1 MNIDNAIK
9 QKAFKN
15 EHQKAMVNMIFTSNW
30 IHEKQKAI
38 FEPHDITSQQFN
50 ILRILRGSKYPLSTM
65 DIRDRMLDKMSDT
78 SRMVV
83 RLGKKKLVKKS
94 LNSKDQRLVDVIISE
109 RGRELLSR
117 LDKQDDELIGI
128 ISNLS
133 EEEAKVLNTL
143 LDKIRHKK

>member
-30 IHEKQKAI
+30 IHEKQKVF

-65 DIRDRMLDKMSDT
+65 DIRDRMLDKNSDT

-83 RLGKKKLVKKS
+83 RLEKKKLLIKR
-94 LNSKDQRLVDVIISE
+94 LNAKDQRLVDVIISE
-109 RGRELLSR
+109 RGLELLSR

>member
-9 QKAFKN
+9 QKSFKN
-15 EHQKAMVNMIFTSNW
+15 EHQKAIVNMIFTSNW
-30 IHEKQKAI
+30 IHERQKVF
-38 FEPHDITSQQFN
+38 FEPYDITSQQFN

-65 DIRDRMLDKMSDT
+65 DIRDRMLDKNSDT

-83 RLGKKKLVKKS
+83 RLEKKKLLIKR
-94 LNSKDQRLVDVIISE
+94 LNAKDQRLVDVIISE
-109 RGRELLSR
+109 RGLELLSR